1 MAQFLIVDDEELFL
15 IQIKEVLQRD
25 GHDVVTANGGKDALN
40 KLKEDSF
47 DMVITDLRMPRMD
60 GLQLLKEIRNH
71 FTQIPVVIM
80 SGQGTIDLAVSAIKE
95 GAADFLVKPFSWD
108 HLSVVV
114 RRVLH
119 LRKIEEEN
127 RSLREQVR
135 KSLSFHNI
143 IGKNYQMQKIY
154 ETLKIISPTD
164 STVMIL
170 GETGTGKD
178 MFAQAIHQCSPRK
191 DKPFVKVDCS
201 ALSENLLES
210 ELFGHE
216 KGSFTHA
223 FQKRIGRFEYASG
236 GTIFLNEIGEI
247 SPAIQVK
254 LLRVL
259 EDKKFERVGSN
270 NTIEVDVRIIAAT
283 NRDLSEEVK
292 QGNFRRDLFYRLNV
306 LQINIP
312 TLRERVDD
320 IPLLVDHF
328 LNLYGKKLGRKVPRL
343 VPNVLQSLVAY
354 SWPGNVRELENVI
367 EKTLILQGGDV
378 VENID
383 LPENGDYAHYGN
395 GNTYLDIPFRIAKKK
410 IVEEFEKE
418 YIAHL
423 LELSSGNILKASK
436 KSEMDYKSFYE
447 KIKLHNIEPN
457 MFKKPS

>member
-1 MAQFLIVDDEELFL
+1 MSHFLIVDDEEFFL
-15 IQIKEVLQRD
+15 IQIKEVLQMD

-40 KLKEDSF
+40 KLKEDGF
-47 DMVITDLRMPRMD
+47 DMVITDLRMPVMD
-60 GLQLLKEIRNH
+60 GLQLLSEIQNQ
-71 FTQIPVVIM
+71 FTQTPVVIM

-108 HLSVVV
+108 HLSVVI

-127 RSLREQVR
+127 RILRERVR
-135 KSLSFHNI
+135 KSQGFHNI

-178 MFAQAIHQCSPRK
+178 MFAQAIHHCSPRK

-216 KGSFTHA
+216 KGAFTHA

-259 EDKKFERVGSN
+259 EDKQIERVGSN
-270 NTIEVDVRIIAAT
+270 STIGIDVRIITAT
-283 NRDLSEEVK
+283 NRDLSKEVK

-312 TLRERVDD
+312 PLRERVDD

-378 VENID
+378 VANID

-395 GNTYLDIPFRIAKKK
+395 GRTYLDIPFRIAKKK

-418 YIAHL
+418 YISHL

-436 KSEMDYKSFYE
+436 RSEMDYKSFYE

>member
-1 MAQFLIVDDEELFL
+1 MAHFLIVDDEELFL
-15 IQIKEVLQRD
+15 IQIKEVLQID
-25 GHDVVTANGGKDALN
+25 GHDVLIANGGKDALN
-40 KLKEDSF
+40 KLKDYSF
-47 DMVITDLRMPRMD
+47 DMVITDLRMPGMD

-71 FTQIPVVIM
+71 FTQTPVVMM

-114 RRVLH
+114 SRVLH

-127 RSLREQVR
+127 RMLREQVR

-154 ETLKIISPTD
+154 ETLKVISPTD
-164 STVMIL
+164 ATVLLL

-178 MFAQAIHQCSPRK
+178 MFAQAVHHYSPRK

-223 FQKRIGRFEYASG
+223 LQRRIGRFEYASG

-259 EDKKFERVGSN
+259 EEKKIERVGSN
-270 NTIEVDVRIIAAT
+270 RTLEVDVRIIAAT

-312 TLRERVDD
+312 PLRERADD

-343 VPNVLQSLVAY
+343 VPNILQSLVAY
-354 SWPGNVRELENVI
+354 SWPGNVRELENIV

-378 VENID
+378 VANID
-383 LPENGDYAHYGN
+383 LPENGDYAHHGN
-395 GNTYLDIPFRIAKKK
+395 GGTHLDMPFKIAKKK
-410 IVEEFEKE
+410 IVEKFEKE
-418 YIAHL
+418 YISRL

>member
-1 MAQFLIVDDEELFL
+1 MAHFLIVDDEELFL
-15 IQIKEVLQRD
+15 IQIKEVLQMD
-25 GHDVVTANGGKDALN
+25 GHEVLTAKGGDDALN
-40 KLKEDSF
+40 RLKEDSF
-47 DMVITDLRMPRMD
+47 DMVITDLSMPGMD

-71 FTQIPVVIM
+71 FAQIPVVIM

-154 ETLKIISPTD
+154 EILKVISPTD
-164 STVMIL
+164 STLLIL

-178 MFAQAIHQCSPRK
+178 MFAQAVHHCSPRK

-223 FQKRIGRFEYASG
+223 LQRRIGRFEYASG

-259 EDKKFERVGSN
+259 EEKKFERVGSN
-270 NTIEVDVRIIAAT
+270 HTIEVDVRIIAAT

-292 QGNFRRDLFYRLNV
+292 QGRFRRDLFYRLNV
-306 LQINIP
+306 LQISIP
-312 TLRERVDD
+312 PLRERVDD
-320 IPLLVDHF
+320 IPLFVNHF
-328 LNLYGKKLGRKVPRL
+328 LNLYGKRLQRKVPRL

-383 LPENGDYAHYGN
+383 LPENGDGAHNGN
-395 GNTYLDIPFRIAKKK
+395 GRTYLDIPFRIAKKK

-418 YIAHL
+418 YISHL

-436 KSEMDYKSFYE
+436 RSEMDYKSFYE